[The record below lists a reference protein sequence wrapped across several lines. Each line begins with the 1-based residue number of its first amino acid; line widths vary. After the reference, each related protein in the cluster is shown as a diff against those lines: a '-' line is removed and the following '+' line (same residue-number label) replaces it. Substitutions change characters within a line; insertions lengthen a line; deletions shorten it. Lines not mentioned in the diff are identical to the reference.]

1 MTGAEEKPARPDA
14 DEPTADAE
22 RPPVRTRF
30 WIFLVGVGA
39 GLAALG
45 GHGLWL
51 GWETTKW
58 PRVEA
63 EIVSSDV
70 TVRVS
75 TSSSGTPTGG
85 LFAGG
90 RRDEFASYAASFRY
104 VVDGVEHVAHGIERG
119 DLGLQNSQLSR
130 DLGLAHPIGSRA
142 MVAVDP
148 DDPDHAYLVPG
159 MSSAAKMV
167 TGVGLAL
174 MLTGFWVRATS
185 RAPATPVGRRRRRR

>member
-14 DEPTADAE
+14 GEPTAGGE

-63 EIVSSDV
+63 EMVSSDV
-70 TVRVS
+70 TVRV
-75 TSSSGTPTGG
+75 TASSSGTPTIGF
-85 LFAGG
+85 FAGG
-90 RRDEFASYAASFRY
+90 RRDEVAS
-104 VVDGVEHVAHGIERG
+104 
-119 DLGLQNSQLSR
+119 
-130 DLGLAHPIGSRA
+130 
-142 MVAVDP
+142 
-148 DDPDHAYLVPG
+148 
-159 MSSAAKMV
+159 
-167 TGVGLAL
+167 
-174 MLTGFWVRATS
+174 
-185 RAPATPVGRRRRRR
+185 